1 MPTPAEIEAHV
12 DATAALVGLPLAAT
26 HRPGVLHYF
35 TLAAGMAELVMAHP
49 LTPEDEPGALFV
61 PVSAPAADGAA

>member
-12 DATAALVGLPLAAT
+12 DATSALIGLPLAEA

-35 TLAAGMAELVMAHP
+35 ALAAGMAELVMAHP
-49 LTPEDEPGALFV
+49 LTPDDEPAALFL
-61 PVSAPAADGAA
+61 PVSPPVSDGDA